1 MFYIL
6 KAKNDHHKEKDKQGR
21 EINEHVI
28 ISYAN
33 NRRKKK
39 ETRSL
44 PKERYIY
51 IFKSET
57 IKFICTVNKYQLN
70 FFKNSSAH
78 IRARELTANFISL
91 ISLSISSR
99 K

>member
-39 ETRSL
+39 GD
-44 PKERYIY
+44 K
-51 IFKSET
+51 
-57 IKFICTVNKYQLN
+57 KF
-70 FFKNSSAH
+70 A
-78 IRARELTANFISL
+78 
-91 ISLSISSR
+91 
-99 K
+99 